1 MRTEE
6 PSGSLAR
13 LIKAEEAH
21 AHRLALAREEAR
33 RLVTQ
38 ARTDA
43 ARADSDLEAELQQ
56 SGEALKNRFQAER
69 ASRFEELTGQVQR
82 YLAKLDGLGE
92 RHVLELAAER
102 IPSVM
107 E

>member
-1 MRTEE
+1 MQTEE
-6 PSGSLAR
+6 PSGNLAQ

-33 RLVTQ
+33 RMVAQ
-38 ARTDA
+38 ARMDA
-43 ARADSDLEAELQQ
+43 ARADSDLEAELRR
-56 SGEALKNRFQAER
+56 SHEALKSRLQAER
-69 ASRFEELTGQVQR
+69 ASQIEESAGQVQR

-92 RHVLELAAER
+92 RHVSELAAER
-102 IPSVM
+102 ILSVM

>member
-1 MRTEE
+1 MRTEQ
-6 PSGSLAR
+6 PSGILVP

-33 RLVTQ
+33 RMVAQ
-38 ARTDA
+38 ARLDA

-56 SGEALKNRFQAER
+56 NREALKSRLQAER
-69 ASRFEELTGQVQR
+69 ASQIEESAGQVQR

-92 RHVLELAAER
+92 RHVLELAAEQ